1 MCARSAHELN
11 NFQSSNFVQLF
22 NFKEAYFLQ
31 SYNEEKCIRVAFAS
45 LPVFSIFEEKSTS
58 EV

>member
-1 MCARSAHELN
+1 MCALFAHELN

-22 NFKEAYFLQ
+22 NFKEAYFLH

>member
-1 MCARSAHELN
+1 MCALFAHQCN
-11 NFQSSNFVQLF
+11 SFQKLIFLQLF
-22 NFKEAYFLQ
+22 NFKEAYFLH